1 MTYSVSRWEAP
12 DPEALRLEAAFSE
25 WIGRLPRDRVR
36 IERQD
41 TPEEHVFA
49 FVPAALDA
57 CAVQVRL
64 SPDGEFGLFFPGGF
78 RFEDVSAADFE
89 LLECL
94 ESIRQ
99 GRCAVNEYRWGWL
112 KVGIQFTVRLAD
124 GALYD
129 GAGFQGLLRGRVS
142 VRTRQF
148 APW

>member
-12 DPEALRLEAAFSE
+12 DPEAVRLEAALSE

-41 TPEEHVFA
+41 TPDEHVFD
-49 FVPAALDA
+49 FVPTAQDA
-57 CAVQVRL
+57 CAVAVRL
-64 SPDGEFGLFFPGGF
+64 GPDGGFGVYCTGDFK
-78 RFEDVSAADFE
+78 FEEVSAADFDP
-89 LLECL
+89 LECL

-129 GAGFQGLLRGRVS
+129 GFGFQGLLRGRVS